1 MKQQDIVLLSD
12 QELKE
17 KIEAEKNKLI
27 KLKLQHAISPIENPM
42 EIRKTRKNI
51 ARLLTEFNK
60 RKNNNKITK

>member
-1 MKQQDIVLLSD
+1 MKQQDIILLSD

-17 KIEAEKNKLI
+17 KIEAEKNKLV